1 MFEIACE
8 IANTSGKTLTI
19 ETSIPEAEKP
29 DVQILKSGQQM
40 GVFASQTGSTVKIT
54 VVSVE
59 ATDRIEKLEAALREI
74 ETLELDPRNSGQ
86 TWVEAL
92 RRIARKALEKKDD

>member
-1 MFEIACE
+1 MFEIVCE
-8 IANTSGKTLTI
+8 VANTSGKTLTI

-40 GVFASQTGSTVKIT
+40 GVFASPTRSTVKIT

-59 ATDRIEKLEAALREI
+59 ASDHIEKLEAALREI
-74 ETLELDPRNSGQ
+74 
-86 TWVEAL
+86 TWIATPDHEEA
-92 RRIARKALEKKDD
+92 RHKATEIARKALEGKDD